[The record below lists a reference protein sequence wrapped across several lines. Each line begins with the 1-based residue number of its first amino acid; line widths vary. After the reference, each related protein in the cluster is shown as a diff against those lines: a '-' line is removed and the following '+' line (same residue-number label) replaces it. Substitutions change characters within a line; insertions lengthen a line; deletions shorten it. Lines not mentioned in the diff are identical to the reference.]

1 MNGEDNQ
8 APDTLIDL
16 LNQLA
21 EPERPAPVSML
32 PQTAGWLV
40 LAILILVLIAY
51 LVFRI
56 WRRWRAAAYRR
67 AALDELVQ
75 AGDDPVAVAD
85 VLRRTALAAWPRSK
99 VAGLTGGD
107 WLAFLDATGDG
118 RFSYGPG
125 RAIVHA
131 PYGRGAR
138 PVPGLGEAAKR
149 WVRGHKVED
158 AT

>member
-8 APDTLIDL
+8 TTDTLIDL

-21 EPERPAPVSML
+21 EPEQPAPVSMV

-40 LAILILVLIAY
+40 LAILILVLVTY
-51 LVFRI
+51 LIFRF

-67 AALDELVQ
+67 AAVDELAQ
-75 AGDDPVAVAD
+75 AGDDPAAVAD

-118 RFSYGPG
+118 GFSDGPG
-125 RAIVHA
+125 RSIVHA
-131 PYGRGAR
+131 PYGLGAR

-149 WVRGHKVED
+149 WVRRHKVED
-158 AT
+158 PT